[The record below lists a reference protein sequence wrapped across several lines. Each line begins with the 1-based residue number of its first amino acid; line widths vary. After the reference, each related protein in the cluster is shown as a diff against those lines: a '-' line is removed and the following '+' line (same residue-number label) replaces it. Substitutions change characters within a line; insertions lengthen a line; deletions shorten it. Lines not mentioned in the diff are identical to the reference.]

1 LKELVE
7 KALEVQRESFQE
19 YLDNGYF
26 ESIFGEKKVDEA
38 IPVISSWEFDTSD
51 NAVFHYARI
60 SILNELLSEFNEHDP
75 ETCDECITARESG
88 DMDSTGYEDKLE
100 EGMCHHRYS
109 VTFQI
114 NSVGFGETKEEA
126 IDEARRYGLQDYI
139 RDTDSFEVVKA
150 VYANDQDTCNF
161 CEEEE

>member
-1 LKELVE
+1 MKELVE

-38 IPVISSWEFDTSD
+38 MPVIGSWEFDTSD

-60 SILNELLSEFNEHDP
+60 SILNELLSEFNEN
-75 ETCDECITARESG
+75 I
-88 DMDSTGYEDKLE
+88 LE
-100 EGMCHHRYS
+100 ENMCPHRWS
-109 VTFQI
+109 VTFQVS
-114 NSVGFGETKEEA
+114 SVGFGDTEEEA
-126 IDEARRYGLQDYI
+126 IDEARTYGLQDYI
-139 RDTDSFEVVKA
+139 RNTDSFEVVKT
-150 VYANDQDTCNF
+150 VYANDQDTCDT